1 VRLLNEKE
9 RKFFREEKKK
19 IIEYYKA
26 CKKEQERLLK
36 EKEISPK
43 LDIDR
48 IMADKHRAAER
59 RMALAKFYGRA
70 FAGDFSFGNSQYEI
84 DDLEYIE
91 QIKIDLAKKLIEI
104 EEEEFDLEET

>member
-1 VRLLNEKE
+1 VDEKE

-19 IIEYYKA
+19 IIEYYMA
-26 CKKEQERLLK
+26 CKKEQEKLSK

-48 IMADKHRAAER
+48 IMADKRRAAER

-84 DDLEYIE
+84 DDFEFIE
-91 QIKIDLAKKLIEI
+91 QIKIELAKKLVEI
-104 EEEEFDLEET
+104 VKEEFELEET